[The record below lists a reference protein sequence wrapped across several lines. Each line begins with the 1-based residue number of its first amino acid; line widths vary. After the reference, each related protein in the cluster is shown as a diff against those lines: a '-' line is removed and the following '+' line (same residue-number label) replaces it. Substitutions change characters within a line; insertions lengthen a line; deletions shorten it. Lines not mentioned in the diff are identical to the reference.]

1 MSAGP
6 ATTPGKPDRLS
17 PETMRQR
24 LATLKALRDMIPTDP
39 NTIPTLHKSTHRGPM
54 IYLSLDDLSKLI
66 KGVSP

>member
-6 ATTPGKPDRLS
+6 TTTPGKPDRLS

-24 LATLKALRDMIPTDP
+24 LATLKAVRDMIPTDP
-39 NTIPTLHKSTHRGPM
+39 NTIPTLYKSTHRGPM
-54 IYLSLDDLSKLI
+54 ILLSVDDLTKLI

>member
-24 LATLKALRDMIPTDP
+24 LATLKAVRDMIPTDP
-39 NTIPTLHKSTHRGPM
+39 NTIPTLFKTAHSGLL
-54 IYLSLDDLSKLI
+54 ILLSLDDLTKLI
-66 KGVSP
+66 NRGTP